1 MMMVVIMMMMVMDG
15 DSPSSKALFIVI
27 TVIVIIL
34 VTITTITVV
43 IVVTQDIDQ
52 DNLSIQGRGKE
63 WRLICGLLAVYS
75 LMIGQKIWLT
85 IVCAQTEHGFTAKNP
100 YNDLDG
106 CQNFDYTTLTLK

>member
-1 MMMVVIMMMMVMDG
+1 
-15 DSPSSKALFIVI
+15 
-27 TVIVIIL
+27 
-34 VTITTITVV
+34 
-43 IVVTQDIDQ
+43 
-52 DNLSIQGRGKE
+52 
-63 WRLICGLLAVYS
+63 LLAVYS